1 MSGTQASGER
11 PLFNKLENILAGS
24 PFTDH

>member
-1 MSGTQASGER
+1 MTGTQASGGK

>member
-1 MSGTQASGER
+1 MSGTQALGER